1 MKTSEITELK
11 YFDERML
18 ISWICELSIS
28 WVLKSSEEKSHHEEK
43 KTSHISLNYKIN
55 KLDLKKIHLNSLGLY
70 VSNDNHFS
78 YIK

>member
-18 ISWICELSIS
+18 ILWICELSIS

-43 KTSHISLNYKIN
+43 KTSQISLNYKIN
-55 KLDLKKIHLNSLGLY
+55 KLDLKK
-70 VSNDNHFS
+70 
-78 YIK
+78 YI